1 MVIFT
6 KIYKGISL
14 QTPINRFD
22 IFAVEFSTNSKTMLR
37 NKLQKYRLILA
48 SGSPRRQQFFK
59 DLDLD
64 FEIRLKEI
72 EEIYPKELKRE
83 QITNY
88 LAELKANAFD
98 GDLNQ
103 NEILITSDTIVW
115 HENKALG
122 KPKDSADAFKI
133 LQSLSGKKHEVIT
146 SICFKTNI
154 ETKVL
159 HEVTKVSFNELNDNA
174 IRYYIENY
182 KPFDK
187 AGAYGIQEWIG
198 FVGVSKI
205 EGSYTNV
212 MGMPTDKVY
221 EYLNNLK

>member
-1 MVIFT
+1 ML
-6 KIYKGISL
+6 KNK
-14 QTPINRFD
+14 
-22 IFAVEFSTNSKTMLR
+22 LR
-37 NKLQKYRLILA
+37 NYSLILA

-72 EEIYPKELKRE
+72 EEIYPPELKAE
-83 QITNY
+83 EITNY
-88 LAELKANAFD
+88 LAELKANAFE
-98 GDLNQ
+98 GELKA

-115 HENKALG
+115 HNGRALG
-122 KPKDSADAFKI
+122 KPKDEQDAFAI
-133 LQSLSGKKHEVIT
+133 LKSLSNSTHEVVT
-146 SICFKTNI
+146 SVCFKTNI
-154 ETKVL
+154 ETKLL
-159 HEVTKVSFNELNDNA
+159 HEITKVTFNELSEDA

-205 EGSYTNV
+205 EGSYANV

-221 EYLNNLK
+221 EYLNNLA